1 MAAWTKRST
10 KEGDGEMKQRHF
22 QKLTERWRSH
32 GEMFQRFGE
41 DGIATAFTTCA
52 DELEA
57 AVAVW
62 GDELFTLEEAE
73 RETGY
78 TADAL
83 GRLIREG
90 KIPNGG
96 KTGSPRIRRRD
107 LPRKPGRQNGRC
119 RSDGLD
125 LEQIVASVVNSS
137 KGGHDG

>member
-1 MAAWTKRST
+1 
-10 KEGDGEMKQRHF
+10 MKTTQI

-41 DGIATAFTTCA
+41 EGIATAFTTCA

-96 KTGSPRIRRRD
+96 KTGSPRIRRKD
-107 LPRKPGRQNGRC
+107 LPRKPGR
-119 RSDGLD
+119 RSGKRQYGSVDSV
-125 LEQIVASVVNSS
+125 EQIVASVVNLA

>member
-1 MAAWTKRST
+1 
-10 KEGDGEMKQRHF
+10 MKNTQIQR
-22 QKLTERWRSH
+22 LTERWRCH

-41 DGIATAFTTCA
+41 EGIARAFSTCA

-57 AVAVW
+57 AVSVW

-73 RETGY
+73 QETGY

-96 KTGSPRIRRRD
+96 KAGSPQIRRRD
-107 LPRKPGRQNGRC
+107 LPRKPGRRNGRC
-119 RSDGLD
+119 RTDGLD
-125 LEQIVASVVNSS
+125 SMEQIVASVVDSS